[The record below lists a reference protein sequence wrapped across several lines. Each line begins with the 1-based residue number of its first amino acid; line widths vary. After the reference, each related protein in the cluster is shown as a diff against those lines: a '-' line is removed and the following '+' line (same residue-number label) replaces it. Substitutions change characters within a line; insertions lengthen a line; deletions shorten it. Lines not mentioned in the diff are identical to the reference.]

1 MEKAVEKFEPQH
13 TLDYFVEARSENKR
27 NYIFDYGKSRTCDH
41 PEMKIIA
48 RGGNLYRCTECNY
61 AFQWPGAIQW
71 PLHFTVIQGIQS
83 AVAFAKEFG
92 MEAVQEVLRR
102 PIGTYDGSP
111 HKPVLP
117 EGMSLMDTLAL
128 MDGVDVTV
136 EDGGKAQLEAIHKLF
151 FVNPEN
157 KAEQLRL
164 QEKLKRKGLEA
175 ANGRSGEAQGQGTLT
190 EGGDSSLPSL
200 P

>member
-1 MEKAVEKFEPQH
+1 MKKAVEKFQPEH
-13 TLDYFVEARSENKR
+13 ALDYYVETRGEQKR
-27 NYIFDYGKSRTCDH
+27 NYIFDYGKSRVCDH

-83 AVAFAKEFG
+83 AIAFAKEFG
-92 MEAVQEVLRR
+92 MAAVQEVLRR

-128 MDGVDVTV
+128 MDEVDVTA
-136 EDGGKAQLEAIHKLF
+136 EDGGKAQLEEIHQLF
-151 FVNPEN
+151 FVSPEN
-157 KAEQLRL
+157 KAKALVL
-164 QEKLKRKGLEA
+164 AEKLKQKQWEA
-175 ANGRSGEAQGQGTLT
+175 VNGRSPSSQDQGELT
-190 EGGDSSLPSL
+190 EGKD
-200 P
+200 